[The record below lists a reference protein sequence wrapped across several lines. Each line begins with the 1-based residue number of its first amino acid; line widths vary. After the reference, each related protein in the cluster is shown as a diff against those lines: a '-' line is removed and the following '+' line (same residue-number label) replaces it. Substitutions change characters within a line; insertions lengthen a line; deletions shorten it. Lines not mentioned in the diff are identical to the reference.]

1 MKFEVKTPPRI
12 FEVGAHTKVAMAD
25 CAELDLEPNEQV
37 TFKTAGGAEYDVAR
51 KEWGYYATPSTN
63 GRLKRFGWRTAL
75 VRSPRGQY
83 YIFLMEPGKQ
93 AEFDSYLNEEGH
105 SVVKWLDDEKELAT
119 L

>member
-1 MKFEVKTPPRI
+1 MKFEVKKPPRI
-12 FEVGAHTKVAMAD
+12 FEVGDRNKISIAD
-25 CAELDLEPNEQV
+25 CADLDLEPNEQV
-37 TFKTAGGAEYDVAR
+37 TFKTASGAEYDVTR

-105 SVVKWLDDEKELAT
+105 SVVKWLDDEKELAG

>member
-1 MKFEVKTPPRI
+1 MKFEVKKPPRI
-12 FEVGAHTKVAMAD
+12 FEVGDRNKISIAD

-37 TFKTAGGAEYDVAR
+37 TFKTASGAEYDVTR
-51 KEWGYYATPSTN
+51 KEWGFYATPSTN

-75 VRSPRGQY
+75 VMSPRGQY

-105 SVVKWLDDEKELAT
+105 SVVKWLDDEKELT
-119 L
+119 GL

>member
-1 MKFEVKTPPRI
+1 MKAKNVDPPRK
-12 FEVGAHTKVAMAD
+12 FKVGLSEEIEISH
-25 CAELDLEPNEQV
+25 CANITLEPNEQV
-37 TFKTAGGAEYDVAR
+37 TFVTNSGTEYDVAR

-75 VRSPRGQY
+75 VKSPRGQY

-93 AEFDSYLNEEGH
+93 AEFDAYLKEEGH
-105 SVVKWLDDEKELAT
+105 SVVKWLDDEKELAA

>member
-1 MKFEVKTPPRI
+1 MKFEVKKPPRI
-12 FEVGAHTKVAMAD
+12 FEVGDRNKISIVD
-25 CAELDLEPNEQV
+25 CVELDLEPNEQV
-37 TFKTAGGAEYDVAR
+37 TFKTASGAEYDVTR

-75 VRSPRGQY
+75 VMSPSGQY
-83 YIFLMEPGKQ
+83 YIFLMEHGKQ

-105 SVVKWLDDEKELAT
+105 SVVKWLDDEKDLAT

>member
-12 FEVGAHTKVAMAD
+12 FEVGAHNEITIAD
-25 CAELDLEPNEQV
+25 CADLDLEPNEQV
-37 TFKTAGGAEYDVAR
+37 TFKTASGAEYDVTR

-75 VRSPRGQY
+75 VKNPREQY
-83 YIFLMEPGKQ
+83 FVFLMESGKQ
-93 AEFDSYLNEEGH
+93 AEFDAYLKDQGL
-105 SVVKWLDDEKELAT
+105 SVVKWLDDDKELAT

>member
-1 MKFEVKTPPRI
+1 MKFEVKKPPRI
-12 FEVGAHTKVAMAD
+12 FEVGDRNKITIAD

-37 TFKTAGGAEYDVAR
+37 TFKTASGAEYDVTR

-75 VRSPRGQY
+75 VKNPRGQY
-83 YIFLMEPGKQ
+83 YVFLMEPGKQ
-93 AEFDSYLNEEGH
+93 AEFDAYLKEEGL
-105 SVVKWLDDEKELAT
+105 SVVKWLDDDKELAT